1 MSLKTY
7 LESLDWLRGISIILM
22 VFINFFD
29 EIVKVSILKAPQGLY
44 IDLAITSLIPN
55 VFITIM
61 GLLLIVNGRFS
72 AGTVAA
78 KAIKLLL
85 LGYIINLLRVPM
97 PQLVG
102 NLLGLTHYQDLT
114 KQAVYHLSMIDIYS
128 FVGYALLLVV
138 PLTYARLSVGGYF
151 ALAVFALIAASYG
164 EKLLEWMPDQLET
177 IFSYLFIGE
186 PRNVYFPVF
195 PWIAYLFFGMGLGDL
210 YLRQGKQVFYRLIA
224 WGGALCLAIGL
235 PLFRSHF
242 GPEFSMLK
250 NFYKHDYSLGVVLIG
265 ITLLSMVMAEK
276 LLHRLPEHLQRHL
289 AYVSRRIVKMYFFSW
304 IFTGWFVTL
313 HGLNNTFGVCDSIIG
328 ATVVYLLSVACL
340 RLWDHLGASPQ
351 IEKAGEGTY

>member
-1 MSLKTY
+1 MRLKTY

-29 EIVKVSILKAPQGLY
+29 EIVKVSILRAPQGLY
-44 IDLAITSLIPN
+44 IDLAVTSLIPN

-61 GLLLIVNGRFS
+61 GFLLIVNGRFS
-72 AGTVAA
+72 AGTVAT

-85 LGYIINLLRVPM
+85 LGYAINLMRVPA

-102 NLLGLTHYQDLT
+102 NLLGLTHFEDLT
-114 KQAVYHLSMIDIYS
+114 KQAVYHLSMVDIYS
-128 FVGYALLLVV
+128 FVGYALLLVL
-138 PLTYARLSVGGYF
+138 PLTYARLSGGSYF
-151 ALAVFALIAASYG
+151 ALAVFALMAASYG
-164 EKLLEWMPDQLET
+164 EELLEWMPEQLEYV
-177 IFSYLFIGE
+177 FSYLFVGE
-186 PRNVYFPVF
+186 PRNVYFPIF

-210 YLRQGKQVFYRLIA
+210 YLRQSKQVFYRWIA

-235 PLFRSHF
+235 PIFRVHF

-265 ITLLSMVMAEK
+265 ITLLSMLLAEK
-276 LLHRLPEHLQRHL
+276 LLHHLPGFLQRHL

-313 HGLNNTFGVCDSIIG
+313 HELNNTFGVCDSIIG
-328 ATVVYLLSVACL
+328 AAGVYLLSVACL
-340 RLWDHLGASPQ
+340 RLWDHLGPGRASHN
-351 IEKAGEGTY
+351 GG